1 MLTWVLAKKDLLLL
15 LRDPRALALLIAMPL
30 IFILIMGLALGEGF
44 GQKPEDHL
52 WISILD
58 RDDGYV
64 KPAAFREGTV
74 WLQATPATGAEG
86 LAAIV
91 ASQLASQQF
100 DRTASLREGLARLA
114 RTPGA
119 AGMPSGVDSQELA
132 VLFLATANQADR
144 VPRESWSEVVRRD
157 LDQTAGVRVEM
168 IGSREQAERLVRN
181 GDRAAV
187 LVFGPQ
193 FSERVAQCSF
203 LADGINPFY
212 RDGVNLRALDIQV
225 LRDPTQIVGSSI
237 IEQVVQVSML
247 RVVLPW
253 MIGRAFLKLGDPS
266 FIGLMGERVHLDVP
280 LLGRTKLA
288 TLLKSNEH
296 KRQVGEG
303 IKRSLSDLFPKYDL
317 TGLTWATLTK
327 SNPGFDRSGGSKVY
341 QEDGSGFLRRGARRY
356 QLLVPSNLV
365 TFSFFLVL
373 TLGWLFVAERRQG
386 TLKRLRAAPISR
398 GQILLGKL
406 LPCLFLSVG
415 QGLVLLAAG
424 KAVFGMSWGPEPL
437 WLFPLVFATSLAA
450 MGLALLVASLAR
462 TETQVSIYGTLL
474 VLVLALVSGC
484 LWPRELMPDQVKR
497 LSRITPHA
505 WALDAYNQL
514 LLNPMPNYAMVVTS
528 CAVLT
533 AFGVAFIAL
542 AWWSLRL
549 D

>member
-15 LRDPRALALLIAMPL
+15 LRDPRALVLLVAMPL

-44 GQKPEDHL
+44 GQKAEETLRVSVVDG
-52 WISILD
+52 D
-58 RDDGYV
+58 RGYV
-64 KPAAFREGTV
+64 P
-74 WLQATPATGAEG
+74 LPP
-86 LAAIV
+86 
-91 ASQLASQQF
+91 
-100 DRTASLREGLARLA
+100 LREGMAWLQLTPAAGIGGTVNALSFSWAGGELNRA
-114 RTPGA
+114 ERTPRE
-119 AGMPSGVDSQELA
+119 PWSHV
-132 VLFLATANQADR
+132 VL
-144 VPRESWSEVVRRD
+144 RD
-157 LDQTAGVRVEM
+157 LEQTAGIRVEV
-168 IGSREQAERLVRN
+168 IPSLAKAEQLVRN

-187 LVFGPQ
+187 LVFGPD

-212 RDGVNLRALDIQV
+212 RDGINLRAIDAQF
-225 LRDPTQIVGSSI
+225 LRDPTQVVASSI
-237 IEQVVQVSML
+237 IEQVAQVTML

-266 FIGLMGERVHLDVP
+266 FIALMGERVHLDVP
-280 LLGRTKLA
+280 LVGRVKLN

-296 KRQVGEG
+296 KQQVGDG
-303 IKRSLSDLFPKYDL
+303 IKRSLQELFPKYNL
-317 TGLTWATLTK
+317 TGQTWASLTK
-327 SNPGFDRSGGSKVY
+327 SNPGFERGGGNLVY
-341 QEDGSGFLRRGARRY
+341 QEEGNGFLHRGGRRY
-356 QLLVPSNLV
+356 QLLIPSNIV

-373 TLGWLFVAERRQG
+373 TLGWMFVAERRQG
-386 TLKRLRAAPISR
+386 TLRRLQAAPISR

-406 LPCLFLSVG
+406 LPCLLLSIG
-415 QGLVLLAAG
+415 QGLFLLAAG
-424 KAVFGMSWGPEPL
+424 KLVFGMSWGPAPL
-437 WLFPLVFATSLAA
+437 WLVPLVLATSLAA
-450 MGLALLVASLAR
+450 MGMALLVASLAR

-484 LWPRELMPDQVKR
+484 LWPRELMPEQVKH

-514 LLNPMPNYAMVVTS
+514 LLNPMPNYALVMTS

-533 AFGVAFIAL
+533 AFGVGFVAL